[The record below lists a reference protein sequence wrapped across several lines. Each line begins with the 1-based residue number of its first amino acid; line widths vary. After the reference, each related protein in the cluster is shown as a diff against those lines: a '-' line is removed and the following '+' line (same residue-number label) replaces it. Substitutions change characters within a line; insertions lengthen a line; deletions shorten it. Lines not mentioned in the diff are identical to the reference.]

1 MNLLAAVLLTAI
13 TALAQKPENVL
24 VVVNQS
30 SPVSKQIGDYYQQ
43 KRNIPAAN
51 VCSIKTKPDEQIER
65 ATFQQEVAKPISAC
79 LQNRGLTEKILYIV
93 TTMGVPLSIHGKI
106 AQDGD
111 YASVDS
117 ELTLLYRDIKSGP
130 HALPGPLPNP
140 FFRERDAPFTHPRYD
155 IYLVTRLA
163 GYDFADVKAI
173 IDKALIAKNRGK
185 FVIDLRGDNSTP
197 GNEWLRNAAFLLPRD
212 RTILDDS
219 PKVLTNLSDVIA
231 LASWGS
237 NDRDRKERTL
247 HMQWLPGAIIT
258 EYVSTNART
267 FTRPP
272 DNWTIG
278 PWSNKAQYFVDS
290 PQTLTA
296 DYIHEGAT
304 GASGHTD
311 EPYLAMCPRPDYVLP
326 AYYTGRNLAESFY
339 SGIPGLSWQNVVVGD
354 PLCSLGKP

>member
-1 MNLLAAVLLTAI
+1 MKFLAAVLLTAI
-13 TALAQKPENVL
+13 AALAQKPENVL
-24 VVVNQS
+24 IVVNQS
-30 SPVSKQIGDYYQQ
+30 SAVSRQIGEYYRL
-43 KRNIPAAN
+43 KRNIPAGN
-51 VCSIKTKPDEQIER
+51 VCTIKTKPEERIER
-65 ATFQQEVAKPISAC
+65 IVFQQEVSKPVKAC
-79 LQNRGLTEKILYIV
+79 LQGRGLTEKILYIV
-93 TTMGVPLSIHGKI
+93 TTMGVPLNVLGKI

-130 HALPGPLPNP
+130 HSLPGPLPNP
-140 FFRERDAPFTHPRYD
+140 FFGERDASFTHPRYD

-163 GYDFADVKAI
+163 GYDLEDVKAI

-185 FVIDLRGDNSTP
+185 FVIDLRADNSTP

-212 RTILDDS
+212 RTIIDDS
-219 PKVLTNLSDVIA
+219 PKVLTNLADVIA
-231 LASWGS
+231 FASWGS

-247 HMQWLPGAIIT
+247 HMQWLPGAIMT

-267 FTRPP
+267 FVKPP
-272 DNWTIG
+272 DSWTIG
-278 PWSNKAQYFVDS
+278 PWSNKALYYVDS

-296 DYIHEGAT
+296 DYIHEGVT

-326 AYYTGRNLAESFY
+326 SYYTGRNLAESFY
-339 SGIPGLSWQNVVVGD
+339 SGIPAVSWQNVVIGD